1 MRILVIGA
9 GPGGYE
15 TALAAV
21 KNGFE
26 VTLAEAGQVG
36 GTCLNAG
43 CIPTKAY
50 CRSAEIMEEIHHA
63 DMFGVHV
70 REPFLDFKE
79 VKSRKD
85 AIVSSLRTNVENMLS
100 AAGVELVRGRARFLD
115 SRTVMAGEREYRSDY
130 TVIATGS
137 VPFIPQIP
145 GIDFDG
151 VLDSAGMLRLDIV
164 PGRLCI
170 IGGGVIG
177 LEFASVFSTFGAR
190 VTVVESC
197 REVLPRYDSDIAKRL
212 RQNLARS
219 GIGFSLQSQVSSI
232 SRVHDPETGDDCLE
246 VSWIRK
252 GSGESCLA
260 DKVLVAVGRRPELRG
275 LDVGAAGISTDHGVI
290 CVDDRMRTSVPHI
303 FAIGDV
309 NGRQLLAHA
318 AVFQGRIALDTIM
331 SEISGRP
338 SVPLPD
344 LSVMP
349 SAVFTRPEAAGVGL
363 TEDDCRN
370 KHLEYKVFKSFF
382 RANGKAVCLGEQD
395 GLCKILAAPD
405 GRILGCH
412 VIGTH
417 ASDLVQEVSALM
429 SAGCTTRDLRNAVHI
444 HPTLGEV
451 LLSAIG

>member
-26 VTLAEAGQVG
+26 VTLTEAGQVG

-50 CRSAEIMEEIHHA
+50 CRSAEIMDEIHHA

-145 GIDFDG
+145 GIDLDG

-219 GIGFSLQSQVSSI
+219 VPSAGSMIRRLGMTALKSRGYAKVPESRAWRTRCSWLSVADLNCGDWMSGRRGFLPTMGSSAWMTGCGHPSLISLQS
-232 SRVHDPETGDDCLE
+232 E
-246 VSWIRK
+246 
-252 GSGESCLA
+252 
-260 DKVLVAVGRRPELRG
+260 
-275 LDVGAAGISTDHGVI
+275 
-290 CVDDRMRTSVPHI
+290 M
-303 FAIGDV
+303 
-309 NGRQLLAHA
+309 
-318 AVFQGRIALDTIM
+318 
-331 SEISGRP
+331 
-338 SVPLPD
+338 
-344 LSVMP
+344 
-349 SAVFTRPEAAGVGL
+349 
-363 TEDDCRN
+363 
-370 KHLEYKVFKSFF
+370 
-382 RANGKAVCLGEQD
+382 
-395 GLCKILAAPD
+395 
-405 GRILGCH
+405 
-412 VIGTH
+412 
-417 ASDLVQEVSALM
+417 
-429 SAGCTTRDLRNAVHI
+429 
-444 HPTLGEV
+444 
-451 LLSAIG
+451 